1 MKKAKVMNLV
11 VLVLLLVLFSFSSI
25 IEAKA
30 SGERY
35 GGVLRIV
42 YGDPI
47 NCIGYPGGI
56 ASFQEHQVAEPAV
69 ETLGRYDE
77 SGALVPYL
85 AKDFELDADSLTLTI
100 HLREGVKFHDGTICD
115 AEAVKWNLEEF
126 KASGRNEI
134 DDVASIEVIDPLT
147 LVLHLS
153 RWNNSIAE
161 AVLFT
166 AGRIVSPTYFKTHG
180 RDAAMANPVGTGPF
194 KFVKWER
201 DVRIVYEK
209 NEDYRVAGQPYLDGI
224 EIIFMPDTTTMI
236 SALRTGEI
244 DVIANC

>member
-1 MKKAKVMNLV
+1 MKKAKVMNLAM
-11 VLVLLLVLFSFSSI
+11 LVLLLTLFSFVST
-25 IEAKA
+25 IEAKT
-30 SGERY
+30 SEQKQ

-42 YGDPI
+42 YGDAI

-77 SGALVPYL
+77 TGVLVPYL
-85 AKDFELDADSLTLTI
+85 ARDFKLDADSLTLTI
-100 HLREGVKFHDGTICD
+100 YLRDGVKFHDGTICD

-134 DDVASIEVIDPLT
+134 DDVTSIEVVDPLT

-153 RWNNSIAE
+153 KWNNSIAD

-166 AGRIVSPTYFKTHG
+166 VHLY
-180 RDAAMANPVGTGPF
+180 N
-194 KFVKWER
+194 
-201 DVRIVYEK
+201 Y
-209 NEDYRVAGQPYLDGI
+209 
-224 EIIFMPDTTTMI
+224 
-236 SALRTGEI
+236 
-244 DVIANC
+244 C